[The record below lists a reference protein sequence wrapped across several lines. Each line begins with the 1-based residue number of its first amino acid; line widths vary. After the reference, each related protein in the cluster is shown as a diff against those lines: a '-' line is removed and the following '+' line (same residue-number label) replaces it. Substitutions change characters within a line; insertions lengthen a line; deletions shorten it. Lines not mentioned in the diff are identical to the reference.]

1 MLITENRK
9 IKIEI
14 SATRSTPCPPS
25 CPWRTFLVCCCLVR
39 PRLNSCRHYWT
50 SIEPY
55 YHRVRWVKKQVS
67 KLQSLQFYNNNC
79 SASICVIYTLFGGL
93 YAVAYTDVAQLALII
108 LGLFMALPNIF
119 TNDYVDHDVLWNGA
133 KLFDANGTFSGFEGK
148 PGWLGEIKPKGN
160 P

>member
-1 MLITENRK
+1 MK
-9 IKIEI
+9 
-14 SATRSTPCPPS
+14 
-25 CPWRTFLVCCCLVR
+25 
-39 PRLNSCRHYWT
+39 
-50 SIEPY
+50 
-55 YHRVRWVKKQVS
+55 KKQVS

-133 KLFDANGTFSGFEGK
+133 KLFDANGTLLRRYRTSIDYPSIFHHLINFVEVK
-148 PGWLGEIKPKGN
+148 LFITVLA
-160 P
+160 

>member
-1 MLITENRK
+1 M
-9 IKIEI
+9 
-14 SATRSTPCPPS
+14 
-25 CPWRTFLVCCCLVR
+25 F
-39 PRLNSCRHYWT
+39 
-50 SIEPY
+50 
-55 YHRVRWVKKQVS
+55 
-67 KLQSLQFYNNNC
+67 QSLQLYCYNC

-148 PGWLGEIKPKGN
+148 AGWIGEIKPKGN